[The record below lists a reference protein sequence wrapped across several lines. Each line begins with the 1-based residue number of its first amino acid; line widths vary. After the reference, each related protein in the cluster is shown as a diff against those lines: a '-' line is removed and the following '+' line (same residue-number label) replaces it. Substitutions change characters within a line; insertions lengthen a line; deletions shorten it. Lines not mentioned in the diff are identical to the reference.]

1 MAVPA
6 RWMDWLEGLVVYF
19 RNCACLAV
27 SMVLA
32 MSWSCS
38 QRESA
43 DQRFEQLARQYVDD
57 LLKLN
62 PEFATSLGEHRY
74 DAELDDYSLAGVERN
89 LQLEKDYLQRISAI
103 DPASLSEINAIDHEI
118 LRSRL
123 ERSIFALEV
132 LREYEWNPMR
142 YNVGGA
148 IYGLLAREF
157 APLAERLKSVQE
169 RLQAVPAALEAART
183 NLKNPPKVHTE
194 TAILQNQGTVSLVR
208 DELNRFLEQAPELK
222 QDMAPVQQAAI
233 EALESYG
240 KWLESDLLPRS
251 GGEFRLGLEKFRAK
265 LAHTIDSDLSMEEIL
280 QRAERRLAETQQAMY
295 ETALPLHESY
305 FPKATAAEREDRK
318 QVIKAVLDKLADNSP
333 NDQTIVEQARR
344 DLQETTDFVRD
355 HELVSLP
362 DEPVEII
369 VMPEFQRG
377 VSVAYCDSPGP
388 LEKNGET
395 FYAISPTPAG
405 WTQQR
410 AQSLY
415 REYNDYM
422 LKDLTVHE
430 AMPGHYLQLAHSN
443 RFQAPTMTRAI
454 FSSGPFVEGWAT
466 YAEQIMVEQG
476 FGGPEVKMQQ
486 LKMLTRAILN
496 AILDQKIHT
505 AGMTEQEA
513 MDLMRNEGFQ
523 EEGEAAGKWRR
534 ASLSSTQLSTYFV
547 GNTEMND
554 IRKAYEAKHGAISD
568 WRAFHDKMLSF
579 GSPPA
584 KYVKRLMGL

>member
-1 MAVPA
+1 VAVS
-6 RWMDWLEGLVVYF
+6 VV
-19 RNCACLAV
+19 LAV
-27 SMVLA
+27 S
-32 MSWSCS
+32 WGCS
-38 QRESA
+38 QPESA
-43 DQRFEQLARQYVDD
+43 DQHFEQLARQYVDD

-74 DAELDDYSLAGVERN
+74 DAQLDDYSLAGVEQN
-89 LQLEKDYLQRISAI
+89 LKLQKDYLQRVTAI
-103 DPASLSEINAIDHEI
+103 DPASLSEVNGIDHEI
-118 LRSRL
+118 LRSRI
-123 ERSIFALEV
+123 ESSIFAIEV
-132 LREYEWNPMR
+132 LREHEWNPMR

-148 IYGLLAREF
+148 VYGLLAREF
-157 APLAERLKSVQE
+157 APLPERLANVKERLK
-169 RLQAVPAALEAART
+169 AIPAALEAAKT
-183 NLKNPPKVHTE
+183 NLQNPPKVHTE
-194 TAILQNQGTVSLVR
+194 TAILQNQGTISLVR
-208 DELNRFLEQAPELK
+208 EELNRFLEQAPELK
-222 QDMAPVQQAAI
+222 QEMAPVQQAAI
-233 EALESYG
+233 EALDGYG

-251 GGEFRLGLEKFRAK
+251 NGEFRLGIEKFRAK
-265 LAHTIDSDLSMEEIL
+265 LAHTIDSDLSMEAIL
-280 QRAERRLAETQQAMY
+280 QRAEQRLAETQQAMY
-295 ETALPLHESY
+295 ETALPLY
-305 FPKATAAEREDRK
+305 TRDFPKAPAAQREDRK
-318 QVIKAVLDKLADNSP
+318 QVIKAVLDKLAENGPD
-333 NDQTIVEQARR
+333 DQTIVEQARR

-355 HELVSLP
+355 HQLVSMP

-388 LEKNGET
+388 LEKSGET
-395 FYAISPTPAG
+395 FYAISPTPAD
-405 WTQQR
+405 WTRQR
-410 AQSLY
+410 ALSFY
-415 REYNDYM
+415 REYNSYM

-454 FSSGPFVEGWAT
+454 FYSGPFVEGWAT

-476 FGGPEVKMQQ
+476 FGGPEVRMQQ

-513 MDLMRNEGFQ
+513 MDLMKNEGFQ

-534 ASLSSTQLSTYFV
+534 ACLGSTQLSTYFV
-547 GNTEMND
+547 GNTEVNG
-554 IRKAYEAKHGAISD
+554 IRTAYEAKHGPISD
-568 WRAFHDKMLSF
+568 WTAFHDKMLSF

>member
-1 MAVPA
+1 
-6 RWMDWLEGLVVYF
+6 LEGLVVYF
-19 RNCACLAV
+19 RTCAFLAV
-27 SMVLA
+27 AVVLA

-38 QRESA
+38 PSESA
-43 DQRFEQLARQYVDD
+43 DQQFEQLARQYVDD

-74 DAELDDYSLAGVERN
+74 DAQLDDYSLAGVERN
-89 LQLEKDYLQRISAI
+89 LQLEKDYLQRVAGI

-118 LRSRL
+118 LRSRI

-157 APLAERLKSVQE
+157 APLPERLNSVKERLK
-169 RLQAVPAALEAART
+169 AVPAALEAART

-194 TAILQNQGTVSLVR
+194 TAILQNQGTISLVR
-208 DELNRFLEQAPELK
+208 DELNQFLEQAPELK
-222 QDMAPVQQAAI
+222 QEIAPVQQAAI
-233 EALESYG
+233 EALEGYG

-251 GGEFRLGLEKFRAK
+251 NGEFRLGLEKFRAK

-280 QRAERRLAETQQAMY
+280 QRAEQRLAETQQAMY
-295 ETALPLHESY
+295 ETALPLHAGY
-305 FPKATAAEREDRK
+305 FPKATAAAREDRK
-318 QVIKAVLDKLADNSP
+318 QVIKAVLDKLADSSP

-344 DLQETTDFVRD
+344 DLQETTGFVRD
-355 HELVSLP
+355 HQLVSMP

-405 WTQQR
+405 WSQQR
-410 AQSLY
+410 TQSLY

-422 LKDLTVHE
+422 LKDLTIHE

-443 RFQAPTMTRAI
+443 RFQAPTLTRAI
-454 FSSGPFVEGWAT
+454 FYSGPFVEGWAT

-513 MDLMRNEGFQ
+513 MDLMKNEGFQ

-534 ASLSSTQLSTYFV
+534 ACLGSTQLSTYFV
-547 GNTEMND
+547 GNTEVNG
-554 IRKAYEAKHGAISD
+554 IRSAYEAKHGAISD
-568 WRAFHDKMLSF
+568 WRAFHDKVLSF